1 MRHRAPRHLLFLKF
15 LQFLQVLKFLKLS
28 RGSRHLLAGRRRAG
42 WLITNQKTRLALA
55 MASVMVLACAAF
67 VAATELPDDD
77 SVAAT
82 DVPTH
87 AAQPMRSGTADQVS
101 RSSERAP
108 LDLPYGSPTQDSPDQ
123 QAPAPAPEDPQ
134 PGPDGTGVP
143 SPDTDGEPASP
154 QPEPAPVAP
163 PELPSQTP
171 TTDGPGA
178 GPDVSSPPTLEV
190 PMGGAPTGPSDGT
203 EEWPAEEPADES
215 SEDWE
220 DGGYDEEY
228 DGEEPTEEE
237 SPTPTTTPPTA
248 DQTAPETEIVSS
260 PTASESAL
268 AASSF
273 EFTANESA
281 TFMCSVDGQA
291 YAPCGSPT
299 EYGDLGPG
307 WHTFAVQATDAAG
320 NADPSPAQTSWL
332 AAGADSAPLVGE
344 VTPTED
350 SLLP

>member
-15 LQFLQVLKFLKLS
+15 LKLLKLP
-28 RGSRHLLAGRRRAG
+28 RGSRQLLAGRRRAG
-42 WLITNQKTRLALA
+42 WLITNQKTRLTLA
-55 MASVMVLACAAF
+55 MASVMVLTCAAF

-82 DVPTH
+82 DVPTY

-143 SPDTDGEPASP
+143 SPDSDGEPATP
-154 QPEPAPVAP
+154 APEPAPVAP

-171 TTDGPGA
+171 TTDDPGA
-178 GPDVSSPPTLEV
+178 GLDVSSPPSLEV
-190 PMGGAPTGPSDGT
+190 PMGAPTGPSDGT
-203 EEWPAEEPADES
+203 EEWPTEAPADES

-228 DGEEPTEEE
+228 DGEEE
-237 SPTPTTTPPTA
+237 SPTPTPTPATA

-260 PTASESAL
+260 PTASGSAL

-291 YAPCGSPT
+291 YVPCGSPT

-332 AAGADSAPLVGE
+332 ATGADSAPLVGE

>member
-1 MRHRAPRHLLFLKF
+1 MRHRAPRHLLF
-15 LQFLQVLKFLKLS
+15 LKFLKLS

-42 WLITNQKTRLALA
+42 WLITNQKTRLTLA
-55 MASVMVLACAAF
+55 MASIMVLACAAF

-82 DVPTH
+82 DVPTY

-143 SPDTDGEPASP
+143 SPDTDGESATPA
-154 QPEPAPVAP
+154 PEPAPVAP

-171 TTDGPGA
+171 TTDDPGA
-178 GPDVSSPPTLEV
+178 GLDVSSPPSLDV
-190 PMGGAPTGPSDGT
+190 PMGAPTGPSDGT
-203 EEWPAEEPADES
+203 EEWRTDEPADES

-220 DGGYDEEY
+220 NGGYDEEY
-228 DGEEPTEEE
+228 GGEEE
-237 SPTPTTTPPTA
+237 SPAPTPTPATA

-260 PTASESAL
+260 PTAGESAL

-291 YAPCGSPT
+291 YVPCGSPT
-299 EYGDLGPG
+299 EYGDLDPG

-332 AAGADSAPLVGE
+332 ATGADSGGQGPLVGE

>member
-15 LQFLQVLKFLKLS
+15 LKFLKLLKLP

-42 WLITNQKTRLALA
+42 WLITSHKTRLTLG

-67 VAATELPDDD
+67 VAATEIPDDD

-82 DVPTH
+82 DVPTY
-87 AAQPMRSGTADQVS
+87 AAQPLRSGTADQVS
-101 RSSERAP
+101 RSSGRAP
-108 LDLPYGSPTQDSPDQ
+108 LDQPYGSPTQDSPDQ

-134 PGPDGTGVP
+134 PGHDGTGAA
-143 SPDTDGEPASP
+143 SPDTDGEPATP
-154 QPEPAPVAP
+154 APEPAAVAP
-163 PELPSQTP
+163 PELPSHTP
-171 TTDGPGA
+171 TTDDPGA
-178 GPDVSSPPTLEV
+178 GLDVSSPPSLEV
-190 PMGGAPTGPSDGT
+190 PMGAPTGT
-203 EEWPAEEPADES
+203 EEPTEEPTDEL

-237 SPTPTTTPPTA
+237 SSTPTAA

-260 PTASESAL
+260 PTVSESAL
-268 AASSF
+268 AASAF

-291 YAPCGSPT
+291 YVPCGSPT

-320 NADPSPAQTSWL
+320 NADPSPAQQSWL
-332 AAGADSAPLVGE
+332 ATGTDSGGQGPLVGE

>member
-1 MRHRAPRHLLFLKF
+1 MRHRAPRYLLFLKF
-15 LQFLQVLKFLKLS
+15 LKLLKLP
-28 RGSRHLLAGRRRAG
+28 RGSRHLLAGHRRAG
-42 WLITNQKTRLALA
+42 WLITNQKTRLTLA

-77 SVAAT
+77 SVAAPE
-82 DVPTH
+82 VPTY
-87 AAQPMRSGTADQVS
+87 ARQPMRSGTADQVS

-108 LDLPYGSPTQDSPDQ
+108 LDLPYGSPTQDPPDR

-134 PGPDGTGVP
+134 PGSDGTGVP
-143 SPDTDGEPASP
+143 SEDSDGEPATP
-154 QPEPAPVAP
+154 APEPAPVAP

-171 TTDGPGA
+171 TTDDPGA
-178 GPDVSSPPTLEV
+178 GLDVSSPPSLEV
-190 PMGGAPTGPSDGT
+190 PMGAPTGPSDGT
-203 EEWPAEEPADES
+203 EEWPTEEPADES
-215 SEDWE
+215 SEDRE
-220 DGGYDEEY
+220 DVGHDEEY

-237 SPTPTTTPPTA
+237 SSTPTPATA

-260 PTASESAL
+260 PTVSESAL

-291 YAPCGSPT
+291 YAACGSPT

-332 AAGADSAPLVGE
+332 ATGADSGGPGPLVGE